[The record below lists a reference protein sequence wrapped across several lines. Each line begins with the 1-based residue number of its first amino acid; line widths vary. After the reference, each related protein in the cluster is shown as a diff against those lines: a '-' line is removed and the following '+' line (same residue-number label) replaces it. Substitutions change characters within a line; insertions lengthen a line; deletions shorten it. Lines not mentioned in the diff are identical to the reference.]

1 MRTRHSIEELVC
13 ITNSVGSSNDIV
25 IPIRALVKIKLLF
38 LFFIIIKTTIA
49 LNHIMLQDIF
59 MKKISSMKELI
70 FVLGGIEKTK
80 KLLSV
85 NRSTIWRWQTNRS
98 QMHMSHYKSVMKKA
112 GITFQEL
119 EAINI
124 KAE

>member
-1 MRTRHSIEELVC
+1 
-13 ITNSVGSSNDIV
+13 
-25 IPIRALVKIKLLF
+25 
-38 LFFIIIKTTIA
+38 
-49 LNHIMLQDIF
+49 MLQDVF

-98 QMHMSHYKSVMKKA
+98 QMHMSHYKSVMKKT
-112 GITFQEL
+112 GLTFQEL
-119 EAINI
+119 EAINF
-124 KAE
+124 KAK